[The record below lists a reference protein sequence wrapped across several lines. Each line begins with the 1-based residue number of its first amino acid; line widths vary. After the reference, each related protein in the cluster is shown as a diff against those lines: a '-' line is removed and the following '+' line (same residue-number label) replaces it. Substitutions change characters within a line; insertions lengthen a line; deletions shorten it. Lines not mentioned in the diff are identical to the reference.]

1 MMNLSARDQ
10 RVIWHP
16 YTQMKTADLPVPII
30 RGEGVYLFD
39 DAGNKYIDA
48 ISSWWVNLHGHGHPY
63 LAEKLYQQAKKLEHV
78 MFAGFTHEPAI
89 QLAERLLPLLPGRF
103 SKIFYSDNGSTA
115 VEVALKMAI
124 QYWQNRAQGARYKVQ
139 GPNSRA
145 NAQGSGEFPGIRNQ
159 ESRAKNQGAAH
170 DSRNKAQV
178 RSETVAKEEVAVRL
192 EPTDGRG
199 DLRHKIIALKNSYH
213 GDTFGSMSISERGIF
228 TLPFNDYLFEVE
240 FIDVPEESNIAS
252 LKKRIEQLR
261 AEACCFIYE
270 PLLQGAGGMK
280 MYDATHLNELIKACK
295 HAGIIC
301 IADEVMTGFYRTG
314 KMFAGEYVDE
324 KPDIIC
330 LSKGIT
336 GGMLALG
343 ATACTQEIFDAFLSE
358 DRTKTFFHGHS
369 YTGNPL
375 ACAVA
380 NASLDL
386 LEVGEFR
393 FQIDQIIRL
402 HKTYPTPLA
411 VRTSRFHTKNLR
423 RLGTVL
429 AFELET
435 DEEDAYLN
443 SIGKVIANKALQE
456 GVLLRPLGNTIY
468 FMPPYCISKQEL
480 ERVYIVTQETLAGL

>member
-16 YTQMKTADLPVPII
+16 YTQMKTADLPIPII

-39 DAGNKYIDA
+39 DSGNKYIDA
-48 ISSWWVNLHGHGHPY
+48 ISSWWVNLHGHAHPY

-89 QLAERLLPLLPGRF
+89 QLAERLLPLLPGKF
-103 SKIFYSDNGSTA
+103 SKLFYSDNGSTA

-124 QYWQNRAQGARYKVQ
+124 QYW
-139 GPNSRA
+139 
-145 NAQGSGEFPGIRNQ
+145 
-159 ESRAKNQGAAH
+159 KNQANESAIAFTKAELSAVALAKVEGSKSKALGAKSKTQEGKRE
-170 DSRNKAQV
+170 DGTQDIKIQ
-178 RSETVAKEEVAVRL
+178 EAVR
-192 EPTDGRG
+192 RG
-199 DLRHKIIALKNSYH
+199 PSDRGARHKIIALKNSYH
-213 GDTFGSMSISERGIF
+213 GDTFGSMSVSERGIF
-228 TLPFNDYLFEVE
+228 TLPFQDYLFEVE
-240 FIDVPEESNIAS
+240 FIDAPTQENISS
-252 LKKRIEQLR
+252 LRKRIDTLKS
-261 AEACCFIYE
+261 EACCFIYE
-270 PLLQGAGGMK
+270 PLLQGAGGML
-280 MYDATHLNELIKACK
+280 MYEPGPLGELIKACK
-295 HAGIIC
+295 DSNIIC

-314 KMFAGEYVDE
+314 KMFASEYVDQ

-358 DRTKTFFHGHS
+358 DRMRTFFHGHS
-369 YTGNPL
+369 YTANPL
-375 ACAVA
+375 TCAVA

-402 HKTYPTPLA
+402 HNTYPTPLA
-411 VRTSRFHTKNLR
+411 VRTSRFQTKNIR
-423 RLGTVL
+423 KLGTVL

-435 DEEDAYLN
+435 DEKDAYLN
-443 SIGKVIANKALQE
+443 SIGKVIGKKALE
-456 GVLLRPLGNTIY
+456 AGVLLRPLGNTVY

-480 ERVYIVTQETLAGL
+480 ERVYIVTQEVLHSL